1 MKSLS
6 DLYFY
11 LNQMPKL
18 TSEQFNKLAETF
30 TTEVVDNMSREQL
43 ESYVYNAMI
52 ETFRYVDEEVL
63 ISELDNYFEEEVV
76 NEMLQ
81 NVGANPADFV

>member
-1 MKSLS
+1 
-6 DLYFY
+6 
-11 LNQMPKL
+11 MPNL
-18 TSEQFNKLAETF
+18 TSEQFNKLAELF
-30 TTEVVDNMSREQL
+30 TTQVVDNMSREQL
-43 ESYVYNAMI
+43 ESYVYNSMI

-81 NVGANPADFV
+81 NVGANPSDFV